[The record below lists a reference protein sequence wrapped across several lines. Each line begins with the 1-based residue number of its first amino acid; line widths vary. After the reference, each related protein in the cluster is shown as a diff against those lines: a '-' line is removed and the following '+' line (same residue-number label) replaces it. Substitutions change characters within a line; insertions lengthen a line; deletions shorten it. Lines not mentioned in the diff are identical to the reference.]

1 MDLQKQFKE
10 LHDQFVQALCQG
22 DFEVADANRYVAKA
36 IVDGYKFPLWVA
48 NGKVSLS
55 IYSGEESDMNIAFS
69 EAEKECI
76 WKHLDE
82 KAFSVLKAK
91 ERKEKEAL
99 LKKLQTELN
108 Q

>member
-1 MDLQKQFKE
+1 MDLQKQFKK
-10 LHDQFVQALCQG
+10 LHTQFVQALCQG

-36 IVDGYKFPLWVA
+36 IVDGYKFPLWIA
-48 NGKVSLS
+48 NGKESLS
-55 IYSGEESDMNIAFS
+55 VYSGEESDMNLAFNG
-69 EAEKECI
+69 AEKECI